1 MKDDRGT
8 GWPGYTKL
16 TEVEYFKKRVRIGE
30 ELNCMIFK
38 GDIDS
43 KDAEEE
49 PATCQLLAKG
59 KHTAKTTKGTMQW
72 TLLAVWNKE
81 KILKWKEMDRAYKR
95 EGRRKHEDGL
105 HLLTL

>member
-16 TEVEYFKKRVRIGE
+16 TEVEYFKKRVRIGD

-43 KDAEEE
+43 KDVEEE
-49 PATCQLLAKG
+49 HAKCQLLAKG
-59 KHTAKTTKGTMQW
+59 KYTAKTTKGTMQW
-72 TLLAVWNKE
+72 TLLAIWNKE
-81 KILKWKEMDRAYKR
+81 KILKWKEMDRAIER
-95 EGRRKHEDGL
+95 ERKKHADGL